1 MAETWL
7 EHTCQI
13 QVPESID
20 RVWELWVNLELL
32 PQWMKWIRS
41 VTMLDDNLSQWELD
55 SRGFSFSWTSRTH
68 TTIEHQRIEW
78 ESVSGLSNRGA
89 LRFYDRKEEGT
100 IVRLTVAYGVPGWLA
115 SIMSSLF
122 VGRVVE
128 STIQADLERFKTY
141 IAAHPRSIEVG

>member
-20 RVWELWVNLELL
+20 RVWDLWVNLELL

-41 VTMLDDNLSQWELD
+41 VKVLGGDLSEWELD

-68 TTIEHQRIEW
+68 TTIQHQRIEW
-78 ESVSGLSNRGA
+78 ESVSGLSNRGT

-100 IVRLTVAYGVPGWLA
+100 IVRLTVAYALPSWLA

-128 STIQADLERFKTY
+128 STIQADLERFKAY
-141 IAAHPRSIEVG
+141 LAGHP